1 MRDTFLK
8 ACRGIKTDYTP
19 VWFMRQAGRYLPQY
33 QKIRQ
38 KYDFLTMCRTP
49 ELAAE
54 ITMQPIEILNVDAA
68 ILFSDILVPLTGM
81 GFQIEFIDEKGP
93 QVRPTVRSSDELGS
107 LNQFEAHRVNHV
119 FETIR
124 ILTKEL
130 NVPLIGFAA
139 SPFTL
144 ATYVIEGSS
153 SKDFINTKR
162 FMFSEPKGFE
172 TLLKILTDMTLEYLK
187 KQVEAGVHAL
197 QIFDTWAGILS
208 PIDYKRFVYPY
219 VKYLISQI
227 KNVPVIYYCSNSAG
241 LAEDLKNLEASV
253 LSLDWRI
260 EIEYACSLFSETP
273 LQGNLD
279 PLTLLGTEEEIIKR
293 AEKILISAKKAKAH
307 IFNLGHGININTS
320 VDKLKRLVDFVH
332 DFRKEEL

>member
-1 MRDTFLK
+1 MKDTFLK

-54 ITMQPIEILNVDAA
+54 VTMQPIQILNVDAA

-93 QVRPTVRSSDELGS
+93 KVRPTIRSSNELGS
-107 LNQFEAHRVNHV
+107 LNQFEINRVDYV
-119 FETIR
+119 FETIK
-124 ILTKEL
+124 ILTREL
-130 NVPLIGFAA
+130 SVPLIGFAA

-162 FMFSEPKGFE
+162 FMFSEPEGFQ
-172 TLLKILTDMTLEYLK
+172 TLMRILTDMTLEYLK

-208 PIDYKRFVYPY
+208 PIDYKTFVYQY
-219 VKYLISQI
+219 VSSIINQI
-227 KNVPVIYYCSNSAG
+227 NKVPVIYYCSNSAG
-241 LAEDLKNLEASV
+241 IAEHIRNLQASV
-253 LSLDWRI
+253 LSIDWRLDM
-260 EIEYACSLFSETP
+260 EQACILFNGIP

-320 VDKLKRLVDFVH
+320 VDKLKKLVDFVH
-332 DFRKEEL
+332 EFRKED